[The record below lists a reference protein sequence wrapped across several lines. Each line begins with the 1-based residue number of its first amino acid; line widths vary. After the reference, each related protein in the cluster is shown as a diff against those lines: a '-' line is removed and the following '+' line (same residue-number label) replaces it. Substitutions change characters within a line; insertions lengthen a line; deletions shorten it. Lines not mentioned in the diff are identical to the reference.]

1 MASKDVNIGTYTRVL
16 IGLTGVLYTESVMV
30 RTPYS
35 RFGNDLCHIFL
46 IVEWILHTLFFKRRY
61 ARILDVFALNTDL
74 KYMRNR

>member
-1 MASKDVNIGTYTRVL
+1 LASKDVHIGTYTRVL

-61 ARILDVFALNTDL
+61 ARILDVFASKDGF
-74 KYMRNR
+74 KVHEE